1 MKWQDRFVRFFY
13 YALSS
18 ARSCRGWLVAALLAC
33 VAIAAAGCGSSPG
46 TGAAAAGMQ
55 RAADANPDLD
65 PGSSLGGT
73 KAPDFTLTSQFGQQV
88 SLSSFRGKV
97 VILAFSDSECTTV
110 CPLTTQSMLAAKDL
124 LGKAGDQVQL
134 LGVDANPTATS
145 VSDVMSYS
153 QSHGLVNHWD
163 FLTGTLPQ
171 LKAVWKAYNIYVQIV
186 QGQIDHTPAVYIIDS
201 RGREQKIYLTTM
213 AYASIPQAAQ
223 VMATE
228 ASSLLPGHPALAR
241 TESLAQ
247 ITGLGPAKAVTLPA
261 LPAGSVTLGPGA
273 PHLTV
278 FFATWLDETSD
289 LQSELTGLNL
299 YVQTAHTDGLP
310 GLTAVDEESSEPSLA
325 TVRSYLAGLHG
336 ALSYPVALDET
347 GRLADGYGVQ
357 DQPWFVLTS
366 ATGTILWHH
375 DGWLP
380 ESQLIAAVRAA
391 AS

>member
-1 MKWQDRFVRFFY
+1 MKWQYRIVRVFY

-18 ARSCRGWLVAALLAC
+18 VRSYRRWLAALLAC
-33 VAIAAAGCGSSPG
+33 AAIGAAGCGSTPG
-46 TGAAAAGMQ
+46 TGSAAASQ
-55 RAADANPDLD
+55 QHAADANPDLD

-73 KAPDFTLTSQFGQQV
+73 KAPNFTLTSQFGQQV

-97 VILAFSDSECTTV
+97 VILAFTDSECTTV

-134 LGVDANPTATS
+134 LGVDANPDATS
-145 VSDVMSYS
+145 VPDVMSYS
-153 QSHGLVNHWD
+153 QSHGMVNHWD

-171 LKAVWKAYNIYVQIV
+171 LKAVWHAYGIYVQIEH
-186 QGQIDHTPAVYIIDS
+186 GQIDHTPAVYIIDA
-201 RGREQKIYLTTM
+201 RGHEQKIYLTTM
-213 AYASIPQAAQ
+213 AYASITQAAQ
-223 VMATE
+223 VMAAE

-241 TESLAQ
+241 TGSLAQ
-247 ITGLGPAKAVTLPA
+247 ITGLGPTKTVTLPA
-261 LPAGSVTLGPGA
+261 LPTGSLTLGPGT
-273 PHLTV
+273 PQLVV

-289 LQSELTGLNL
+289 LQSDLTGLNQ
-299 YVQTAHTDGLP
+299 YVQTARTGGLP
-310 GLTAVDEESSEPSLA
+310 GLTAVDEETSEPSLA
-325 TVRSYLAGLHG
+325 TVRSYLAGFHA

-380 ESQLIAAVRAA
+380 ESQLVAAVRAA
-391 AS
+391 AG

>member
-1 MKWQDRFVRFFY
+1 MGWQYRSVRSLY
-13 YALSS
+13 YAVSS
-18 ARSCRGWLVAALLAC
+18 LASRRRWLAALLAAC
-33 VAIAAAGCGSSPG
+33 AAVAAAGCGSTQDMNS
-46 TGAAAAGMQ
+46 GAATQM

-65 PGSSLGGT
+65 PGSPLGGL
-73 KAPDFTLTSQFGQQV
+73 KAPNFTLTSQFGQQV

-97 VILAFSDSECTTV
+97 VILAFTDSECTTV

-134 LGVDANPTATS
+134 LGVDANPEATS

-153 QSHGLVNHWD
+153 QSHGMVNHWD

-171 LKAVWKAYNIYVQIV
+171 LKSVWKAYGIYVQIV
-186 QGQIDHTPAVYIIDS
+186 KGQIDHTPAIYIIDT

-223 VMATE
+223 VMAQET
-228 ASSLLPGHPALAR
+228 SSLLPGHPALAR
-241 TESLAQ
+241 TESLAH
-247 ITGLGPAKAVTLPA
+247 ITGLGPTSAVTLPA
-261 LPAGSVTLGPGA
+261 LPSGSLTLGPGT
-273 PHLTV
+273 PHLV
-278 FFATWLDETSD
+278 MFFATWLDETSD
-289 LQSELTGLNL
+289 LQSELTGLNQ
-299 YVQTAHTDGLP
+299 YVQTARSDGLP

-325 TVRSYLAGLHG
+325 TVRSYMAEFHG
-336 ALSYPVALDET
+336 ALSYPVALDES

-366 ATGTILWHH
+366 ASGTILWHH

-380 ESQLIAAVRAA
+380 ASQLIAAVHSAEG
-391 AS
+391 

>member
-1 MKWQDRFVRFFY
+1 MRALY
-13 YALSS
+13 YMASS
-18 ARSCRGWLVAALLAC
+18 LTPGRRWLAALLVGCA
-33 VAIAAAGCGSSPG
+33 AIAAAGCGSAPS
-46 TGAAAAGMQ
+46 TSGATASQQ

-65 PGSSLGGT
+65 PGSSLGGI
-73 KAPDFTLTSQFGQQV
+73 KAPDFTLTSQFGQRV

-97 VILAFSDSECTTV
+97 VILAFTDSECTTV

-134 LGVDANPTATS
+134 LGVDANPAATS
-145 VSDVMSYS
+145 VSDVMAYS
-153 QSHGLVNHWD
+153 QSHGMVNHWD

-171 LKAVWKAYNIYVQIV
+171 LKAVWKAYAIYVAIEH
-186 QGQIDHTPAVYIIDS
+186 GQVDHTPAVYIIDT

-213 AYASIPQAAQ
+213 AYASITQAAQ
-223 VMATE
+223 VMAQE

-247 ITGLGPAKAVTLPA
+247 LTGLGPAKTVTLPA
-261 LPAGSVTLGPGA
+261 LPSGSVTLGPGA
-273 PHLTV
+273 PHLV
-278 FFATWLDETSD
+278 MFFATWLDETSD
-289 LQSELTGLNL
+289 LPLELTGLNQ
-299 YVQTAHTDGLP
+299 YVQAARADGLP
-310 GLTAVDEESSEPSLA
+310 SLTAVDEESSEPSLA
-325 TVRSYLAGLHG
+325 TVRAYLARLHG
-336 ALSYPVALDET
+336 ALSYPVGLDET
-347 GRLADGYGVQ
+347 GRVADGYGVQ

-380 ESQLIAAVRAA
+380 ASQLIAAVQSAT